1 MPHKNSRFRVN
12 KTRKN
17 AIIIGINIDLNLDE
31 NVKKNRK
38 NEDRPTHT
46 NLAIEIKHV
55 KNTTIA
61 GS

>member
-1 MPHKNSRFRVN
+1 VN